1 MSFTLKIFSFIL
13 LLFLGCSSQEE
24 SIYIESPDKNIS
36 VKILKQNSDFIYNVN
51 FKGKTIIQ
59 DSKVGLMFKNNFEFP
74 TNHNV
79 KKVEKEFHKDTWEL
93 PWGEK
98 KVVKDIYNE
107 IIISFID
114 TNNLEAGKMLFRA
127 YDDGIAFRYQM
138 IDNNKN
144 QDSLII
150 INELTEFNLSEDAQA
165 WWTPAYKE
173 NRYEYLYQKIKRVS
187 PGYVPYTPNYKV

>member
-24 SIYIESPDKNIS
+24 SICIESPDKNIS
-36 VKILKQNSDFIYNVN
+36 VKILKQNSDFFYNVN

-59 DSKVGLMFKNNFEFP
+59 DSNVGLMFKNNFEFP

-107 IIISFID
+107 IIVSLTD
-114 TNNLEAGKMLFRA
+114 TNNL
-127 YDDGIAFRYQM
+127 GI
-138 IDNNKN
+138 
-144 QDSLII
+144 
-150 INELTEFNLSEDAQA
+150 
-165 WWTPAYKE
+165 KE
-173 NRYEYLYQKIKRVS
+173 
-187 PGYVPYTPNYKV
+187 T